1 MKIHNVFFSLSLFV
15 LGHQQNANTNAS
27 ASPPLTAQPSPLTPE
42 HQHRE
47 LDELISD
54 MMLTVESI
62 PDLKPHS
69 QINTQTSTSITT
81 TTTTSINSGSGASN
95 TNPGQNFTII
105 DENVRF
111 IDEDDDKNIPY
122 HARQDSRPFTYGTMI
137 GESKGLS
144 SPSLV
149 RKASFNKSTGDTL
162 KKVQTQVFPDFNTS
176 NNGNQSKYNTLQS
189 TTSTYKRDP
198 IDDIFT
204 DSALNYVNDHHHQEQ
219 QHYHQYQQQ
228 QQQPQPYKREFREEF
243 YKEEVKHYDP
253 LKRSYTDGT
262 LRKSPEK
269 INTYKTSS
277 SVVTSPYSDTE
288 SLSPPREFRNNTKS
302 PEFHET

>member
-1 MKIHNVFFSLSLFV
+1 MLIV
-15 LGHQQNANTNAS
+15 GHQQNANTNAS

-42 HQHRE
+42 DQHRE
-47 LDELISD
+47 LDELLTD

-62 PDLKPHS
+62 PDLKPH
-69 QINTQTSTSITT
+69 THVTTSTSNSLTT
-81 TTTTSINSGSGASN
+81 TNVTTSNTGAH
-95 TNPGQNFTII
+95 QNFTIS

-111 IDEDDDKNIPY
+111 IDDDDDNKNIPY

-149 RKASFNKSTGDTL
+149 RKASFNKSSGDTL
-162 KKVQTQVFPDFNTS
+162 KKVQTQVFPDFTTP
-176 NNGNQSKYNTLQS
+176 SKYNTLNN
-189 TTSTYKRDP
+189 YRRDP

-204 DSALNYVNDHHHQEQ
+204 TSALNHVNNSTQSH
-219 QHYHQYQQQ
+219 
-228 QQQPQPYKREFREEF
+228 PYKRDFREEY
-243 YKEEVKHYDP
+243 YKEEVKRYDP

-269 INTYKTSS
+269 ITSYKTSS